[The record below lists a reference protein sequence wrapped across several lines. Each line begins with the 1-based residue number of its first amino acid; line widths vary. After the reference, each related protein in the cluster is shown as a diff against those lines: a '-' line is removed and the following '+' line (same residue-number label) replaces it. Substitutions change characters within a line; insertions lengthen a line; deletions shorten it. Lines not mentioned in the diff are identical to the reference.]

1 MAIHDIHVVEFSG
14 VAITTSLVTY
24 LELQS
29 AAAPQ
34 DLILYHAWAD
44 FDGSASGA
52 SPLVQL
58 VRKSAA
64 GTGTATPPAALPLSG
79 SSAGLSSTS
88 AATVRWKDTAEGTI
102 SGVLVERYV
111 NPAGGID
118 LVQALGRDITVPGGG
133 IVAIRVQGAT
143 GVLPKL
149 AVGFEWAE

>member
-1 MAIHDIHVVEFSG
+1 MAVSDIHVVEFSA

-24 LELQS
+24 LELQA

-34 DLILYHAWAD
+34 AITLYHAWVD
-44 FDGSASGA
+44 FDGSASGT

-58 VRKSAA
+58 VRKSA
-64 GTGTATPPAALPLSG
+64 GCTGTATPPTANPLSG
-79 SSAGLSSTS
+79 SSAGLSTTS
-88 AATVRWKDTAEGTI
+88 GATVRWKATAEGTV
-102 SGVLVERYV
+102 SATLVERYV
-111 NPAGGID
+111 SPAGGID

-133 IVAIRVQGAT
+133 IIAIRVQGAT